1 MDHWGSPSQVWME
14 ICRKPPTSSSQQ
26 LCLGGQT
33 KSPQRRGWTIS
44 TRDPGKIEQA
54 TAWSF
59 HGAHE
64 TNCRRF
70 VAGGCF
76 WTCAMRVTPWQETAP
91 LHGHM
96 FHQHWLHSPNQMAT
110 PFVGRDPGQRFG
122 IGIES
127 SDWTRTKN
135 QPSHPSSILIEL
147 GSLLDILFGILTRP
161 SKTRTIGLQSRVTNH
176 LLARKLPQ
184 ALSCNRPPAVT
195 KTKGNEP
202 YT

>member
-1 MDHWGSPSQVWME
+1 
-14 ICRKPPTSSSQQ
+14 
-26 LCLGGQT
+26 
-33 KSPQRRGWTIS
+33 
-44 TRDPGKIEQA
+44 
-54 TAWSF
+54 
-59 HGAHE
+59 
-64 TNCRRF
+64 
-70 VAGGCF
+70 
-76 WTCAMRVTPWQETAP
+76 MRVTPWQETAP

-96 FHQHWLHSPNQMAT
+96 FHQHRLHSPNQMAT

-135 QPSHPSSILIEL
+135 QLSHPSSILIEL
-147 GSLLDILFGILTRP
+147 GSLLDILFGILTLP